1 LEIVDECIKPYKL
14 IEQNLGL
21 PKCFPKGSMMSRIKA
36 FVDFKVAHGFP
47 DDFYYVKEGTVRPI
61 VTEWNELQKLQSQG
75 QTEETKKRIA
85 ELQYRVD
92 IGVDVIKDAIVDL
105 SKQCDVELEKA
116 KTTVNDFEESMKRLN
131 INENK
136 LPKAERSELREA
148 RKAIEL
154 GVMPKRD
161 VLQKTV
167 SEKLRE
173 ITLRTPSEK
182 LPTGKI
188 FNIPL
193 KLTKEAYDR
202 WVKNLCED
210 GKPPKDNKAFA
221 EIIFAY
227 VDGSFLK
234 GD

>member
-1 LEIVDECIKPYKL
+1 MESTVDECIKPYKL

-36 FVDFKVAHGFP
+36 FVDFKVAQGFP

-61 VTEWNELQKLQSQG
+61 VTEWHELRKLQSKE

-92 IGVDVIKDAIVDL
+92 FGVGVIKDAIVDL
-105 SKQCDVELEKA
+105 SKQCEAELALA
-116 KTTVNDFEESMKRLN
+116 KTTVTEFEESMTKLN

-136 LPKAERSELREA
+136 LPKAERIEFKEA

-154 GVMPKRD
+154 GVVPKRD

-173 ITLRTPSEK
+173 ITSKTASEK

-193 KLTKEAYDR
+193 KLTKEDYDR
-202 WVKNLCED
+202 WVNNLCED
-210 GKPPKDNKAFA
+210 GNPPRDNNAFA

-227 VDGSFLK
+227 VDSSFLK
-234 GD
+234 R